1 MFNRVQPVLGDA
13 ETDVEAQQEENAVA
27 LTKDINNEE
36 TVVRSGS
43 LCAAVY
49 LLGPGTAG
57 AEV

>member
-1 MFNRVQPVLGDA
+1 MLRGFCGDITERKDSRHA
-13 ETDVEAQQEENAVA
+13 I
-27 LTKDINNEE
+27 KDINNEE

-49 LLGPGTAG
+49 LLGPGTTG